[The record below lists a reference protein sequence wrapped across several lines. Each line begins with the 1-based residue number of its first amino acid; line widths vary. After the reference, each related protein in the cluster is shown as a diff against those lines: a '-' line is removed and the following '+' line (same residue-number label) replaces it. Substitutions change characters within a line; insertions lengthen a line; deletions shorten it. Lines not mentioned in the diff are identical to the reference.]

1 MTYTSNYFPWAEFYS
16 KLADRLLIHRNDRR
30 LLARE
35 AYEINYSVLG
45 STSLTDSFRSDPP
58 GPIKDIDPFTT
69 MSLFNRGLKPA
80 NRHEIASK
88 LAQFL
93 RVEVPTPNSFPDAP
107 VMYSQNFWF
116 FPHAYDRADD
126 HIDSL
131 WRVFADALKYVDGYS
146 ESNRTRF
153 VESFNDAIWRPY
165 VKGRLATGL
174 HWIRPREFLPLDS
187 RTQEYLRARGMIAD
201 IPKKIPA
208 EPYLE
213 LTEKIKSK
221 FGTKYMPADSFTR
234 LALDAQTYHS
244 ERKKDRRR
252 RRIGATTNDKSS
264 GNVKQY
270 DIKDIVSE
278 GCFLDTPRL
287 QTVLSILKR
296 KKNLIL
302 QGPPGTGKTWLAR
315 RLAFAL
321 TGSKPDSGVRTFQ
334 FHPGISYEDFVWG
347 WRPSSGGQGG
357 NGGLALVPG
366 PFLKAIEDAKREAGR
381 KFVMVIEEINRGN
394 PASIF
399 GEMLTLMEKDKRK
412 PEEALVLG
420 YAGKD
425 GKPVYV
431 PDNLYIIGTMN
442 TADRSIAMVDLALRR
457 RFGFVSLKPTFNGA
471 WKRWMRKHGITT
483 KTLEQIVNYI
493 TDLNKMIEEDRLLG
507 SHCVIGHS
515 YVTPGNGDTIDNPEE
530 WFQRI
535 AESEIEPILEDY
547 WAEDRGKLKSAK
559 ALLQKFGS

>member
-1 MTYTSNYFPWAEFYS
+1 MTYTSNFPWTEFYS
-16 KLADRLLIHRNDRR
+16 KFADRLLIRRNDRGP
-30 LLARE
+30 LARR

-45 STSLTDSFRSDPP
+45 GASLTDSFRSGPP

-80 NRHEIASK
+80 NRHKIASE

-93 RVEVPTPNSFPDAP
+93 DVGIPTPDSFPDSP
-107 VMYSQNFWF
+107 VMYYQNFWF
-116 FPHAYDRADD
+116 FPHAYNRADD

-131 WRVFADALKYVDGYS
+131 WTVFADALKYVDGYS
-146 ESNRTRF
+146 ELSRTKF
-153 VESFNDAIWRPY
+153 VESFNDTIGRPY
-165 VKGRLATGL
+165 VKERLATGL
-174 HWIRPREFLPLDS
+174 HWVRPHEFLPLDS
-187 RTQEYLRARGMIAD
+187 RTQGYLRARGIITD
-201 IPKKIPA
+201 IPEKIPA

-213 LTEKIKSK
+213 LMERIKSK
-221 FGTKYMPADSFTR
+221 FGTKDVPADSFPK
-234 LALDAQTYHS
+234 LALDAQMYYSKQKT
-244 ERKKDRRR
+244 DTRRR
-252 RRIGATTNDKSS
+252 KIGSTTNDKSS
-264 GNVKQY
+264 GNVKPY
-270 DIKDIVSE
+270 DIRDIVNE
-278 GCFLDTPRL
+278 GCFLDTSRL
-287 QTVLSILKR
+287 QTILNILERKR
-296 KKNLIL
+296 NLIL

-321 TGSKPDSGVRTFQ
+321 TGRKLDPGVRTFQ

-347 WRPSSGGQGG
+347 WRPISGGQGG

-366 PFLKAIEDAKREAGR
+366 PFLKAIEDAKRETGR
-381 KFVMVIEEINRGN
+381 KFVVVIEEINRGN

-412 PEEALVLG
+412 PEEALALG
-420 YAGKD
+420 YAGED
-425 GKPVYV
+425 DEPVYV
-431 PDNLYIIGTMN
+431 PGNLYIIGTMN

-471 WKRWMRKHGITT
+471 WKRWMRKHGIAATT
-483 KTLEQIVNYI
+483 LRQVVNCI

-515 YVTPGNGDTIDNPEE
+515 YVTPGDGDTIDDPEE
-530 WFQRI
+530 WFRRI

-547 WAEDRGKLKSAK
+547 WAEDQGKLKSAK
-559 ALLQKFGS
+559 TLLQKFGS